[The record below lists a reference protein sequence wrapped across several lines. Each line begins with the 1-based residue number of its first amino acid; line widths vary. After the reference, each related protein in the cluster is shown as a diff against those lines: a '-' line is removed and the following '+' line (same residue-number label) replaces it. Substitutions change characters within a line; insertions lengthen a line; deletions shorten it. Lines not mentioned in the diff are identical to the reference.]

1 MSAGLEL
8 AEQKD
13 TRRQLAAVVFMDM
26 VGYSALMQ
34 RDEAAAQGA
43 VEQLWALARPCIASQ
58 NGEEIRRFGDGLL
71 LVFPGAVA
79 AANCCLE
86 VLTALAAHND
96 NTDGELRLG
105 LRAGLH
111 LGDIGR
117 HADEI
122 YGDGVNIA
130 ARLVNLAPPGAIALS
145 PHVRDQLANTLDA
158 PLKSLGQRRLK
169 NISEPME
176 VFCLPGPDCSSEAL
190 DAAAATGEAAQW
202 RWRFGLASFDQGK
215 QELWVN
221 GQAAQLDPRAAAV
234 LQGLLKHAGEIV
246 SRAELCE
253 AAGDISD
260 GALTGAIERLRKAL
274 RDSDQVQIKTHPGQG
289 YRLTPEVSVEATPGA
304 RLSQF
309 DFRAGDRPPL
319 RPLWSLQRKLGQG
332 GQGETWLARHDKTG
346 EERVYKF
353 ALDTVGQDSLK
364 REITLSRVLHS
375 IDDHGHFIR
384 VLDWNLERPPYF
396 IESQYGGGADL
407 ATWAEQQGG
416 PGALPIAS
424 RLDLIIQIAEALA
437 AAHSLGVLHKDLKP
451 ANVLVDQPAGQP
463 PRIRLADFGSGGV
476 LDPERLDAADITLQ
490 GFTSTLPLE
499 GESTAATPAYL
510 APELLAGQP
519 ATIKADIYALGV
531 MLYQILIGDF
541 RRVLSTGWE
550 QDIDDE
556 LLREDIAASTQGQP
570 AQRLGDATEL
580 ARRLSALQERRAVRA
595 QERMAQEQLRRAE
608 VEARRQR
615 QQAERMRLMRRW
627 STVLMS
633 TLMLGL
639 GISLYLQQRAVRAE
653 ASAQEA
659 AQQAQAVADFL
670 SKDLFAAVGDTP
682 LRDLS
687 VAQLLAIAAERLGQR
702 DNQHPIV
709 SAQLHSALGNALLA
723 TEQISAANAEFAAAL
738 TAYDQAGE
746 RLSPAAILV
755 AAQTLMTHLHE
766 RSAAELRTL
775 LPAFESLLTE
785 ARETLGPQH
794 TAVLRLQFYIADAQ
808 QNLGFWRD
816 SAQALQTILEGSP
829 HLSHE
834 EQDIFDFGNLE
845 LRLAQA
851 LIKLGE
857 FSEAQALLEQI
868 LSVSTS
874 TSDATPFQRAGAQ
887 VILAGLQTNLRQF
900 ASAQALLAQAGDTV
914 SRWSSGP
921 ESLSML
927 QIRIRQAQIAALQ
940 EPDAGTL
947 STYKQLLQEAE
958 SNSVARS
965 TPSLGKFWTDYG
977 LVCLSHGAFDSAAV
991 AFRRALELQI
1001 PGLGQDYPDVLHSRI
1016 GLATA
1021 LVLLGEPVA
1030 ARTEL
1035 QQVNPELLKR
1045 IGPDHPYEAAWHRAY
1060 GLLEAKQAPAESARR
1075 LQTAASIFERR
1086 FGAQHPYTVQALE
1099 EMESLNR
1106 PGFRP

>member
-117 HADEI
+117 QADEI

-274 RDSDQVQIKTHPGQG
+274 RDSDQVQIKTHPRQG
-289 YRLTPEVSVEATPGA
+289 YRLTPEVRVEAAPGA

-451 ANVLVDQPAGQP
+451 ANVLVDEPAGQP

-476 LDPERLDAADITLQ
+476 LDPERLDAAGITLQ

-580 ARRLSALQERRAVRA
+580 ARRLGALQERRAVRT
-595 QERMAQEQLRRAE
+595 QERMAQQQLRRAE
-608 VEARRQR
+608 REARQ
-615 QQAERMRLMRRW
+615 ERLRAARARIMWRW
-627 STVLMS
+627 STALTV
-633 TLMLGL
+633 TLMLGMGL
-639 GISLYLQQRAVRAE
+639 ALYQQQRARAAE
-653 ASAQEA
+653 TAAQAAAQE
-659 AQQAQAVADFL
+659 AQAVAEFL
-670 SKDLFAAVGDTP
+670 SQDLFSTVSEKPLGELTVEELLNAAATKLNRRQDQLPQVSAKLHAALGGAFWSMERLPAAETHLRQALDHFALAGSLGSPGSLQIAAKLLLLDSGQPTSIADKLPRYTAILDTGVLALGERHPDVLALRQALAFTRYVGGDWRGSA
-682 LRDLS
+682 RDYET
-687 VAQLLAIAAERLGQR
+687 LLASAPEQLNQMSSGFGTAQAHYGHVLVQLGRFDDARRVLEQAA
-702 DNQHPIV
+702 
-709 SAQLHSALGNALLA
+709 
-723 TEQISAANAEFAAAL
+723 
-738 TAYDQAGE
+738 
-746 RLSPAAILV
+746 
-755 AAQTLMTHLHE
+755 
-766 RSAAELRTL
+766 
-775 LPAFESLLTE
+775 
-785 ARETLGPQH
+785 
-794 TAVLRLQFYIADAQ
+794 ADAQ
-808 QNLGFWRD
+808 AAPMDRVAAEYF
-816 SAQALQTILEGSP
+816 
-829 HLSHE
+829 
-834 EQDIFDFGNLE
+834 
-845 LRLAQA
+845 LAY
-851 LIKLGE
+851 
-857 FSEAQALLEQI
+857 ALLEQERFGPAGQALERAARRMDRWAVPQI
-868 LSVSTS
+868 SIVRLSLELMRGRI
-874 TSDATPFQRAGAQ
+874 Q
-887 VILAGLQTNLRQF
+887 LRQGQAHAALDTLQPAVQNMAALHNPKGNDF
-900 ASAQALLAQAGDTV
+900 SGEHRAWLARAWLAAGEAARAAEEMGKAIRIHDTVFGAAHPLSQQMRIDLADMQLARGDEAAARALLAELDPAVFERLGTTHPLECRRQQLIGRLAARQGQTALARKHLTQAWQISV
-914 SRWSSGP
+914 QQRGP
-921 ESLSML
+921 AHAHS
-927 QIRIRQAQIAALQ
+927 
-940 EPDAGTL
+940 
-947 STYKQLLQEAE
+947 
-958 SNSVARS
+958 
-965 TPSLGKFWTDYG
+965 
-977 LVCLSHGAFDSAAV
+977 
-991 AFRRALELQI
+991 RALE
-1001 PGLGQDYPDVLHSRI
+1001 
-1016 GLATA
+1016 A
-1021 LVLLGEPVA
+1021 
-1030 ARTEL
+1030 EL
-1035 QQVNPELLKR
+1035 QQLSP
-1045 IGPDHPYEAAWHRAY
+1045 P
-1060 GLLEAKQAPAESARR
+1060 
-1075 LQTAASIFERR
+1075 
-1086 FGAQHPYTVQALE
+1086 
-1099 EMESLNR
+1099 
-1106 PGFRP
+1106 